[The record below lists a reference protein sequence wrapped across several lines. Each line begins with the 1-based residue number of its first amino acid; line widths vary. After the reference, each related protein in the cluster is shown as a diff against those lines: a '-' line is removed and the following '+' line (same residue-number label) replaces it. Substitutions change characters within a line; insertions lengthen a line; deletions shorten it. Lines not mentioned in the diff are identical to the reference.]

1 MAMQRQQG
9 MGTSSCICVLPVSL
23 TINDALRKVLECR
36 RQPANKDRM
45 GLSRLRHDVGVGT
58 DGLDWM
64 VIAAAGWGEQVGFG
78 SSGVRT
84 ELL

>member
-1 MAMQRQQG
+1 MS
-9 MGTSSCICVLPVSL
+9 TSSCICVLSVSL

>member
-1 MAMQRQQG
+1 

-45 GLSRLRHDVGVGT
+45 GLSRLRCDVGVGT

-64 VIAAAGWGEQVGFG
+64 VVAAAGWGEQVGFG